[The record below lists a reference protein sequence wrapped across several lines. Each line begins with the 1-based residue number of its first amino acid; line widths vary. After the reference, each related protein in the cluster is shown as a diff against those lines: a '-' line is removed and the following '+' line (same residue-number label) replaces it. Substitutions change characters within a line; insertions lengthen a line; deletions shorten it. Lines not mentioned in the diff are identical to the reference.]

1 MNHSLFQSEQFRGLE
16 CIYSV
21 TCPPPGRPHTQWLSL
36 PTLSLPQPPAAPDLH
51 SVPGSAM
58 GITAYVVFRVT
69 EITSSSSTPTV
80 AQASASLLCGAQCS
94 SIVWTSAVFRS
105 RDFHV
110 HFANP
115 KAGHQKGF
123 FCHLSSRGLDMRY
136 SEVAWSGGRKE
147 GPGLAHPFS
156 LSALPLQ
163 ILSLLNT

>member
-1 MNHSLFQSEQFRGLE
+1 MNHPSFQSEQFRGLE
-16 CIYSV
+16 CICSV
-21 TCPPPGRPHTQWLSL
+21 ACPPPGRPHTHWLLL

-51 SVPGSAM
+51 SGSGSAL

-80 AQASASLLCGAQCS
+80 AQASASLLYGAQCS
-94 SIVWTSAVFRS
+94 SIVRTSTIFRS

-147 GPGLAHPFS
+147 GPGLARSRS